1 MAILET
7 RSVTYSYNDGS
18 QERTILRDVNVDF
31 DAGKFYTIT
40 GASGSG
46 KTTLLALLSALDI
59 PTSGTILF
67 DGRSLAEIGE
77 EAYRRQHIGI
87 VFQNF
92 NLISYMSAVD
102 NVRIA
107 LGIIGEQDK
116 QETTQKA
123 LTLLADVGI
132 DATKAKRVVKKL
144 SGGEQQ
150 RVAIARALAKD
161 AAIIFADEPTGNLDV
176 YTSKE
181 IVDLFKKLAYEKG
194 KCVILVTHDP
204 GIAAASDIEYVI
216 AHQNIERKVLCQ
228 LSINND

>member
-123 LTLLADVGI
+123 LTL
-132 DATKAKRVVKKL
+132 
-144 SGGEQQ
+144 S
-150 RVAIARALAKD
+150 IA
-161 AAIIFADEPTGNLDV
+161 
-176 YTSKE
+176 KE
-181 IVDLFKKLAYEKG
+181 IAEQLGFTLTADILGDEIFFDL
-194 KCVILVTHDP
+194 VVPIT
-204 GIAAASDIEYVI
+204 
-216 AHQNIERKVLCQ
+216 
-228 LSINND
+228 NDETDSQYF